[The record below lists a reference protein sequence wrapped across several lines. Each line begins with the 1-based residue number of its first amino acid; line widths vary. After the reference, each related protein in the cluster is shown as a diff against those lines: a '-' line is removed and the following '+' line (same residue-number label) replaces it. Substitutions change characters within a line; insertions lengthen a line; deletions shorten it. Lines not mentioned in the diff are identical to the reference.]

1 MTFGNIWS
9 NFTAYSVA
17 ASYHAGI
24 ERKTIIFLGTFWG
37 IAEKVLGRRNPWSW
51 HVKRRKLLHFELK
64 MNSHGICRRKV
75 GSLPILIRLYGL
87 SPVRR
92 LIASKLISQ
101 HINEFRQSQ
110 TRASKKFEPINS
122 HLEWRQGGSFIALS
136 TIALLHH
143 FWTIWTFSIV
153 K

>member
-1 MTFGNIWS
+1 MEADMSTKGN
-9 NFTAYSVA
+9 
-17 ASYHAGI
+17 
-24 ERKTIIFLGTFWG
+24 FW
-37 IAEKVLGRRNPWSW
+37 IKNEFSAGRR
-51 HVKRRKLLHFELK
+51 KFA
-64 MNSHGICRRKV
+64 
-75 GSLPILIRLYGL
+75 SLNRLYDL

-122 HLEWRQGGSFIALS
+122 HLERRQSGSFIALS

-143 FWTIWTFSIV
+143 CRTIWTFSIV